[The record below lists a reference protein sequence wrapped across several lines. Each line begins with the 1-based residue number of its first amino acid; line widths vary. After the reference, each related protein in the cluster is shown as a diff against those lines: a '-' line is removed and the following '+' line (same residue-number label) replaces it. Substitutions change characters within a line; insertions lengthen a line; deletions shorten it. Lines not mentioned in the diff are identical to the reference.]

1 LLADVAAG
9 DDFTERIVD
18 AGGSPDYTVEKQED
32 SPILDIEASATTPT
46 QAVETVSAIIDAL
59 SAELSA
65 RQERLGVPDDDRIV
79 TEVVVPPRRATQL
92 DTERNRA
99 LTVVIAFGV
108 AAVIGASVAAESIAR
123 GRARSRRAIAA
134 ADSTSRATPVREMPL
149 DQRDLAPPT
158 DPLVPPDPRTLAESN
173 GDPAKPAPQQRR

>member
-1 LLADVAAG
+1 LLSYFAAG

-18 AGGSPDYTVEKQED
+18 GSGSSDFTVEKQED
-32 SPILDIEASATTPT
+32 SPILDIEASAGTPT
-46 QAVETVSAIIDAL
+46 QAVDTALAIIDAL
-59 SAELSA
+59 GAELSA

-108 AAVIGASVAAESIAR
+108 AAIIGASVAAESIAR

-134 ADSTSRATPVREMPL
+134 ADSSRATPVREMPL
-149 DQRDLAPPT
+149 GPRDLTPPT
-158 DPLVPPDPRTLAESN
+158 GTLVPPDPRTLAESN
-173 GDPAKPAPQQRR
+173 GDPAKPASQQQR